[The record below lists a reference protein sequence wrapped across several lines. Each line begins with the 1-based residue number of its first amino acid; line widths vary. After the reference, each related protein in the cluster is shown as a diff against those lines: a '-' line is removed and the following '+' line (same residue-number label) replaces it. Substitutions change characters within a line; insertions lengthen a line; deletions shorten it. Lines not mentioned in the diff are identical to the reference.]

1 MAPWHGEALWQDEA
15 PWQDE
20 TAGLVILPDGRRV
33 RGRGLRNALP
43 AADELPEFGLYLTGK
58 PYAADRWASRWVR
71 WPDFRLPHEK
81 PDAIEAI
88 LDVHDRAAG
97 ERVEIA
103 CDGGIGRTGTVIA
116 LLARLSGVQA
126 TDAVAWA
133 RSHYRADAV
142 ETPWQRR
149 FVATAELER
158 YTGIRPAG
166 NPPLQ

>member
-71 WPDFRLPHEK
+71 WPDFRLPHDK
-81 PDAIEAI
+81 WDAIEAI
-88 LDVHDRAAG
+88 FEAHDRAAG
-97 ERVEIA
+97 ER
-103 CDGGIGRTGTVIA
+103 
-116 LLARLSGVQA
+116 AR
-126 TDAVAWA
+126 AVC
-133 RSHYRADAV
+133 AV
-142 ETPWQRR
+142 W
-149 FVATAELER
+149 
-158 YTGIRPAG
+158 PAG
-166 NPPLQ
+166 APPPTSRAQAACRPSSSMPNRPPGLPTALPASLAAAAA